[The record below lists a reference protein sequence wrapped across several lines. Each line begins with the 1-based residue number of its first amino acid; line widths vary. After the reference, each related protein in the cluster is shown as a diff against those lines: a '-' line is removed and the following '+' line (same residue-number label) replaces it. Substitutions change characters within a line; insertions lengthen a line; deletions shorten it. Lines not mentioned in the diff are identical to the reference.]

1 MAEQVEIEVV
11 TKTDL
16 SEVEELNDLVERIKE
31 TAGEETTINLYME
44 DLKSELEDATSDVEK
59 LQEELL
65 NMEVGDPDFGD
76 VVSQLEE
83 AQGRAEDLSNELES
97 LNDIVVAPEVDTSGL
112 ENAQEDLE
120 ETEVSVGGVKT
131 ALVGLVATAEIEHM
145 ATVADNINTSWNRL
159 KLTFENTGVSMDT
172 LKQKVSEVSAETS
185 RSGGVIRDY
194 FNQMGV
200 AGVTNVD
207 LLASSFESLSG
218 KAYQLDTSVENLEG
232 KLQTMV
238 LTGTAS
244 TKMLKSL
251 GLTAEDLA
259 AVMNVT
265 ADEVADAF
273 ANMTPEQR
281 LQTIAQAMGDGA
293 AANQMYGDSY
303 EAMKQKAD
311 MAMSGL
317 EGAIGQAILPTVIPA
332 IDASTD
338 AVKALTD
345 GFKNLPAPVQNA
357 IGTTMG
363 VAAIATTG
371 IGMFGEFA
379 GAIANLGDAYGVLK
393 GVYQALIPV
402 EEAEGVAGWFSIG
415 WIAAAILLGIALGL
429 AFIYLYENCDWFR
442 EAVDNLAQTLQWLVN
457 LISSAV
463 MGTLQWLSNEFQA
476 FTSQLGLNTNNWI
489 EAILGFILF
498 LPQLPMK
505 LAEVLLNAIAQ
516 ALGFKG
522 NFTQTLR
529 DTATNAANAFRDAIM
544 AIPRALQECLNWA
557 YNVVMSSPLVQALQW
572 LGQQAAWAFSVLGL
586 GQSSPGKIVK
596 SMRQELDWT
605 SEAIQ
610 HSKLATDTKNLGASM
625 ASSFNP
631 SLIGGSGG
639 SGGSIPAGF
648 FAGDTVI
655 NVYGDVDS
663 DKRVQEIVDAV
674 RRELNWDNKTAG
686 RTV

>member
-11 TKTDL
+11 TKADL
-16 SEVEELNDLVERIKE
+16 SEAEELNDLVERIKE
-31 TAGEETTINLYME
+31 TAGEETTINVYME

-59 LQEELL
+59 LQDELL
-65 NMEVGDPDFGD
+65 NMEVGDPDFD
-76 VVSQLEE
+76 NVISQLED
-83 AQGRAEDLSNELES
+83 AQSRAEDLSSELES
-97 LNDIVVAPEVDTSGL
+97 IGDIVVSPEIDTSGL
-112 ENAQEDLE
+112 DNAQQDFED
-120 ETEVSVGGVKT
+120 TEVSIGGVKT

-145 ATVADNINTSWNRL
+145 ATVADNINASWNRL
-159 KLTFENTGVSMDT
+159 SLTFEGTGVSMDT
-172 LKQKVSEVSAETS
+172 LKEKVSEVNGETS
-185 RSGGVIRDY
+185 RGAGVIRDY

-218 KAYQLDTSVENLEG
+218 KAYQLDTSVESLEG
-232 KLQTMV
+232 RLQTMV
-238 LTGTAS
+238 LTGVAS
-244 TKMLKSL
+244 TKMLKGL

-265 ADEVADAF
+265 ADEVAEAF

-303 EAMKQKAD
+303 EAMKQKAE
-311 MAMSGL
+311 ASMSGL

-332 IDASTD
+332 LDAGTD
-338 AVKALTD
+338 AVKGLTD
-345 GFKNLPAPVQNA
+345 GFKNLPGPVQNA
-357 IGTTMG
+357 IGTVLG
-363 VAAIATTG
+363 VSAIATTG

-393 GVYQALIPV
+393 DVYAALIPV

-442 EAVDNLAQTLQWLVN
+442 EGVDNLAATLQWLVS

-463 MGTLQWLSNEFQA
+463 MGTLQWLSTEFQN

-489 EAILGFILF
+489 EAILGFIMF

-505 LAEVLLNAIAQ
+505 VGEALLNALAQ

-529 DTATNAANAFRDAIM
+529 DTATNAANAFKDAIM
-544 AIPRALQECLNWA
+544 AIPRALQDCLNWA

-596 SMRQELDWT
+596 SMRQELAWT
-605 SEAIQ
+605 SDAIY
-610 HSKLATDTKNLGASM
+610 SSDLAKDTKNLGASM
-625 ASSFNP
+625 VASFNP
-631 SLIGGSGG
+631 NLAGGGAGGSVG
-639 SGGSIPAGF
+639 STVFG
-648 FAGDTVI
+648 GDTVI

-663 DKRVQEIVDAV
+663 EKRVQDIVDAV
-674 RRELNWDNKTAG
+674 RRELSWDNKTAG
-686 RTV
+686 RKV